1 VKVFLILVL
10 PIIFCCCLTYCKSGR
25 GSNYDYSHLRKSGVQ
40 GVVVAKYISRVTE
53 VDVSDRN
60 YNLIVGGDIVACD
73 STAEN
78 FIEIGDS
85 IFKKANNDTFRIFRN
100 GKPCIYLV
108 PY

>member
-1 VKVFLILVL
+1 
-10 PIIFCCCLTYCKSGR
+10 
-25 GSNYDYSHLRKSGVQ
+25 
-40 GVVVAKYISRVTE
+40 
-53 VDVSDRN
+53 VSDGN

-73 STAEN
+73 ITAEN